1 MIVCCLYSAS
11 LIRILGV
18 IATISYGSNATC
30 LYAVLHKPSFYGF
43 CTLAR
48 YTFIDSHAAFC
59 VTPTSYY
66 NPQNEMFAE
75 RKTK

>member
-18 IATISYGSNATC
+18 IATISYCSNTIS
-30 LYAVLHKPSFYGF
+30 LYAILHKPSFYGF

-59 VTPTSYY
+59 VAPTCYSHLHLRILL
-66 NPQNEMFAE
+66 QCM
-75 RKTK
+75 